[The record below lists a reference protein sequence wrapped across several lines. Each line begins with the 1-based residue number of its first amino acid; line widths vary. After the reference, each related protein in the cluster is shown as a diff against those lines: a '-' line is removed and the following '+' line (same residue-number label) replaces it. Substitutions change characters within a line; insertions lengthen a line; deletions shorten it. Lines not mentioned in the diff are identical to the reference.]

1 MRVAIDGLP
10 LGSGQGGDETMLTG
24 FLTGLSVAAGPD
36 DEFPIFMSSGGAVP
50 DSVADDPRFPV
61 VRTFRRLHGIA
72 HYSSRFPAELA
83 AYARKQPLDLVFS
96 ANKGPIWAPC
106 PKVLMVQ
113 DLSFVHY
120 PNHYPPTNYRLLMEI
135 VPRLARRARV
145 VLTVSEH
152 ARNDLIEGLG
162 LPEDRVF
169 VAPNMIAP
177 PPPFGADDE
186 ARGATWL
193 KEHGITGPFLLYLG
207 NLHRRKNVVRTVRA
221 FIEAKANHP
230 ELAEHQMAIAGAAW
244 WGSEAEHEATADAPP
259 GSVVYLGRVDDWQRE
274 VVLHLASALSYVSI
288 FEGFGL
294 PPLEAMARGTAV
306 LTSNATSL
314 PEVVG
319 DAALQVDPFDE
330 HAIAEGITRILTDD
344 RLREELVARGGPRAA
359 TVTAARTGQAAMTAF
374 RTALAPT

>member
-24 FLTGLSVAAGPD
+24 FLTGLSAAAAPE
-36 DEFPIFMSSGGAVP
+36 DEFPIFMSSGGVP
-50 DSVADDPRFPV
+50 PASIADDPRFPV

-83 AYARKQPLDLVFS
+83 AFDRRRPLDLVFS

-177 PPPFGADDE
+177 PPPFSAEDE
-186 ARGATWL
+186 ANGATWL

-221 FIEAKANHP
+221 FIEAKKHHP

-244 WGSEAEHEATADAPP
+244 WGSEAEHEATADAPA

-294 PPLEAMARGTAV
+294 PPLEAMARRTPV
-306 LTSNATSL
+306 LSSDVTSL

-330 HAIAEGITRILTDD
+330 HAIAEGIARILTD
-344 RLREELVARGGPRAA
+344 
-359 TVTAARTGQAAMTAF
+359 T
-374 RTALAPT
+374 PTS

>member
-24 FLTGLSVAAGPD
+24 FLTGLSVAAGPN
-36 DEFPIFMSSGGAVP
+36 DEFPMFMSSGGALPAPV
-50 DSVADDPRFPV
+50 VDDPRFPIA
-61 VRTFRRLHGIA
+61 REFRRVHGIA

-83 AYARKQPLDLVFS
+83 AYARRRPLDLVFS
-96 ANKGPIWAPC
+96 ANKGPVWAPC
-106 PKVLMVQ
+106 SKALMVQ

-169 VAPNMIAP
+169 VTPNTIAP
-177 PPPFGADDE
+177 PPPFSTDDE
-186 ARGATWL
+186 ARGASWL
-193 KEHGITGPFLLYLG
+193 EGHGITGPFLLYLG

-221 FIEAKANHP
+221 FIEAKKHHP
-230 ELAEHQMAIAGAAW
+230 ELADHQMAIAGAAW

-274 VVLHLASALSYVSI
+274 VVLHLASALSYVSV

-294 PPLEAMARGTAV
+294 PPLEAMARETPV
-306 LTSNATSL
+306 ITSNATSL

-319 DAALQVDPFDE
+319 DAAVMVDPFDE
-330 HAIAEGITRILTDD
+330 HAIAEGITRILTDTA
-344 RLREELVARGGPRAA
+344 LRDDLVAKGVPRAA
-359 TVTAARTGQAAMTAF
+359 AFTPERTGRAAMHAF
-374 RTALAPT
+374 RAALDEA